1 MFFCFILWAM
11 LVCGIIAS
19 MLAFDDWFDESKFA
33 ADILAYIVLLLIS
46 PLVLLGVG
54 FYYLFRLFRKD

>member
-1 MFFCFILWAM
+1 M

-19 MLAFDDWFDESKFA
+19 LLAFADWFDEHEYVS
-33 ADILAYIVLLLIS
+33 DILAYIVILLVS

-54 FYYLFRLFRKD
+54 FYYLFKLFNEA